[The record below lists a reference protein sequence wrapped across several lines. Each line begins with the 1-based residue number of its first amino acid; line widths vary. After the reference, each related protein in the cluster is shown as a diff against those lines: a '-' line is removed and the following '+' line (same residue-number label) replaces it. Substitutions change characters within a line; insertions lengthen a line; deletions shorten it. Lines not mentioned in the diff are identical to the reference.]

1 MKFASIRDFR
11 INASK
16 VFKDAGNEEVIVTRH
31 GHPLALLVPIT
42 EGNLDTV
49 RQAVARVRLG
59 TALKDSWKEAE
70 DKGTHQTTMEEIDA
84 EIQRY
89 RQGKSTPDRS

>member
-42 EGNLDTV
+42 EGNLDIV

-89 RQGKSTPDRS
+89 RQEKRSQDRS